1 MRRIDKGMSEL
12 LSSILGS
19 LAYPAV
25 TGEPAVV
32 PKKVC
37 KPHERFWKSQEANG
51 WDIEFRT
58 TTRTYERDK
67 TVVIITEGTLRV
79 ESTEYVRMFLH
90 DDRALI
96 RKELEEIAYDDLV
109 NPQEFDPSPT
119 MMPKNKRVMYP
130 K

>member
-1 MRRIDKGMSEL
+1 MSEL
-12 LSSILGS
+12 LASILGS
-19 LAYPAV
+19 LSNPAV

-37 KPHERFWKSQEANG
+37 KPHARFWKSQEANG
-51 WDIEFRT
+51 VEIEFRT

-67 TVVIITEGTLRV
+67 NVVIITEGTLRI

-90 DDRALI
+90 DDRELI
-96 RKELEEIAYDDLV
+96 RKELEVIAYDDLV

-119 MMPKNKRVMYP
+119 MIPKNKRVMYP